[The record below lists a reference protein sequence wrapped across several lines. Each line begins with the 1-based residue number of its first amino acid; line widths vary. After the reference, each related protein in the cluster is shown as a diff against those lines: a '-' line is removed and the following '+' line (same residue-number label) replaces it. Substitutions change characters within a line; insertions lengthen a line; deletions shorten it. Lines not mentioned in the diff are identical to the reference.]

1 MDKGHDRGLGLSS
14 TAASVDDG
22 GALLPRHVR
31 RWVLAGL
38 GALILMAVYLI
49 AVRGTAIL
57 FDLRDAVSAF
67 CF

>member
-1 MDKGHDRGLGLSS
+1 MDDARDRELRAEPA
-14 TAASVDDG
+14 T

-31 RWVLAGL
+31 HWVLAGVSVL
-38 GALILMAVYLI
+38 LLAALYLI

-57 FDLRDAVSAF
+57 FDLRDAVSAM

>member
-1 MDKGHDRGLGLSS
+1 MDDARDREHIEL
-14 TAASVDDG
+14 TAEPAT

-31 RWVLAGL
+31 RWVLAGVSVL
-38 GALILMAVYLI
+38 VFAALYLI

-57 FDLRDAVSAF
+57 FDLRDAVSAM